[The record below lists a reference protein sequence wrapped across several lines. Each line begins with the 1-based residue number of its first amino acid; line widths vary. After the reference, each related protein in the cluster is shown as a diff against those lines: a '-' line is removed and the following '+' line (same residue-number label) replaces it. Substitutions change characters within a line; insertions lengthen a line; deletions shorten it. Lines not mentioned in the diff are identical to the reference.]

1 MLLYSPMSLGLNLKN
16 LSRRMHTRYSV
27 TTSLFVIGLCSSGNS
42 GAISKP
48 YDAEAQ
54 VIMKDGL
61 PCFFAPMANEKPP
74 KFGQTIKVHINR
86 GQTVWHI
93 AEEHGTE
100 QVPSNID
107 RCVKYGTT
115 WRTGATI
122 KEPAPLQDGV
132 PYIAD
137 IGSTARFRVT
147 FCLSRTA
154 QGEQLLTEW
163 TEDGYRC
170 TDEPLNDADKPS
182 IWQRMFGK

>member
-1 MLLYSPMSLGLNLKN
+1 MN
-16 LSRRMHTRYSV
+16 LSRRLYTRHSL
-27 TTSLFVIGLCSSGNS
+27 TTCLLSIGLCCSGNS
-42 GAISKP
+42 NATSKP
-48 YDAEAQ
+48 YDADAQ
-54 VIMKDGL
+54 VIMKYGV
-61 PCFFAPMANEKPP
+61 PCFFATMANEKPP
-74 KFGQTIKVHINR
+74 KFGQTIMVSTNR

-93 AEEHGTE
+93 DEEHGTE

-122 KEPAPLQDGV
+122 KEPMPLQDGV
-132 PYIAD
+132 PYFAD

-154 QGEQLLTEW
+154 QGERVLTTW
-163 TEDGYRC
+163 ADGGYKC
-170 TDEPLNDADKPS
+170 TDKPLNDADKPS